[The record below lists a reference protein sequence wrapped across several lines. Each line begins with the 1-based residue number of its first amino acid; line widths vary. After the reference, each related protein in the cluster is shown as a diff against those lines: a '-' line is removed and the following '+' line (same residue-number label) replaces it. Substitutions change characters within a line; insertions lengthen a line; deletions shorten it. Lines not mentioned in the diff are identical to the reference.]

1 MRKTYVL
8 AGVFAALALGL
19 SAQSTSTYN
28 FTGGIQTFTVPCG
41 VTSVFIQTWGAQGGS
56 GAIGGNGVSGGNG
69 GFGGYAEGFLTVAPG
84 DVLNIFVGGQGATP
98 AGGFNGGANGG
109 SQNAGG
115 GGGASDV
122 RFGGTAEA
130 NRVITAGGGG
140 GGGRGGCHESSGSG
154 GIGGNG
160 GDGGGGVGANGNDSP
175 QSSGVAGGGKG
186 GNFGS
191 IQGAAGAAGIGC
203 SGFLGG
209 PGSAATTGTGGS
221 GGAGQ
226 TCCCSVS
233 NSVVGGGGGGGG
245 QLGGG
250 GGGGGSAGTTGC
262 GGNSKGAG
270 GGGGGGSTY
279 IGGVSSG
286 NVNNGIRTGNGQV
299 IISWNDPTPGIHT
312 ITGASAFCEGTSE
325 IYTTTTDANSTAYSW
340 TVPSGITLNSGQGSS
355 SINVTGI
362 TPGIYW
368 IYVMGQNVPCAL
380 NGPLDSIQVVVNA
393 LPNVVASSTSGPVCL
408 GFNSMLSVT
417 GADTYIWQP
426 GSILGNSVNQ
436 ALPATTT
443 FTVTGTAGN
452 GCTDTDTITAV
463 VNPLPVVTASV
474 SDSVICAGDST
485 TLTASGAT
493 SYSWM
498 PGSFSGATIMDAPAA
513 TTTYTVTGTD
523 ANGCVN
529 TAFAMV
535 TVNALPTVAANP
547 SSTTVCAGTSVTLSG
562 QGALTYTWTGGVV
575 DNTPFVPTSSATYT
589 VTGTDANGCS
599 GEAQAS
605 VTVNPLPVVTLGT
618 LGTHCLADGAITLTQ
633 GSPAGGTYSGPGVS
647 AGVFTP
653 TTAGNGTHTITYSF
667 TDVNGCT
674 NTTTGT
680 IVVNPCTGIAEVS
693 GFPGVRYMPNPATTT
708 LQVRWDASKVA
719 VNTIEIRDVRG
730 SLVATQ
736 QVSGNGAADIN
747 VESLPMGNYNLVLI
761 SETGKANY
769 PFVKQ

>member
-1 MRKTYVL
+1 MRKTNVL
-8 AGVFAALALGL
+8 VGLFAGLSLGL
-19 SAQSTSTYN
+19 SAQTATFN

-56 GAIGGNGVSGGNG
+56 GALGGNNVSGGNG
-69 GFGGYAEGFLTVAPG
+69 GLGGYAEGFRAVAPG
-84 DVLNIFVGGQGATP
+84 DILNIFVGGQGATP

-115 GGGASDV
+115 GGGATDI
-122 RFGGTAEA
+122 RIGGTAEA

-140 GGGRGGCHESSGSG
+140 GGGRGGCHEGSG
-154 GIGGNG
+154 VGGVGGNG
-160 GDGGGGVGANGNDSP
+160 GFGGGGVGVNGNDSP

-191 IQGAAGAAGIGC
+191 IQGALGAAGVGC

-209 PGSAATTGTGGS
+209 PGSTATTGTGGN

-226 TCCCSVS
+226 TCCCSSS

-262 GGNSKGAG
+262 AGNSKGAG
-270 GGGGGGSTY
+270 GGGGGGSTF
-279 IGGVSSG
+279 IGGVTSG
-286 NVNNGIRTGNGQV
+286 VVNNGIWLGNGQV
-299 IISWNDPTPGIHT
+299 TISWTSPTPGTHT
-312 ITGASAFCEGTSE
+312 ITGSAAFCEGASVSYTSS
-325 IYTTTTDANSTAYSW
+325 TDANSTAYQW
-340 TVPSGITLNSGQGSS
+340 TVPSGLTLNSGQGTTT
-355 SINVTGI
+355 INVTGT
-362 TPGIYW
+362 TPGNYW

-380 NGPLDSIQVVVNA
+380 NGPMDSIAVTVNA
-393 LPNVVASSTSGPVCL
+393 LPTVAATSS
-408 GFNSMLSVT
+408 
-417 GADTYIWQP
+417 
-426 GSILGNSVNQ
+426 
-436 ALPATTT
+436 
-443 FTVTGTAGN
+443 
-452 GCTDTDTITAV
+452 
-463 VNPLPVVTASV
+463 ASA
-474 SDSVICAGDST
+474 ICAGDSA
-485 TLTASGAT
+485 TLTATGAT
-493 SYSWM
+493 SYVWT
-498 PGSFSGATIMDAPAA
+498 PGSSTSNPLMVSPATTTTYTVNGTDGNGCSNTGTVTVGVNALPVVAATASDSAICLGSSTSLSGSGAASYAWNPGSLSGSPVTVSPTA

-523 ANGCVN
+523 SSGCVN
-529 TAFAMV
+529 TATIDI
-535 TVNALPTVAANP
+535 TVNPLPTVSTNL
-547 SSTTVCAGTSVTLSG
+547 SSITVCAGDSVILFG
-562 QGALTYTWTGGVV
+562 QGAVSYAWTGGITNNV
-575 DNTPFVPTSSATYT
+575 PFIPTSTLTYT

-599 GEAQAS
+599 NTANAT
-605 VTVNPLPVVTLGT
+605 VTVNPLPTVTMSS
-618 LGTHCLADGAITLTQ
+618 LGTHCLNDGVITLSQ
-633 GSPAGGTYSGPGVS
+633 GSPAGGTYTGPGVT

-653 TTAGNGTHTITYSF
+653 LTAGNGTHTITYSY
-667 TDVNGCT
+667 TDANGCS

-680 IVVNPCTGIAEVS
+680 IVVNPCTGINEIA

-747 VESLPMGNYNLVLI
+747 VEALPMGNYNLVLI